1 MIHEGRESII
11 RVPVLQNQN
20 KSCRGDHLQL
30 GTSTRYKWVGDM
42 IKNKSSGDL
51 SSNEEI
57 KRKLVDAKELQ
68 YVRLM
73 VEKPVYVVTLLYD
86 SGMQGVLTSVGVSQ
100 VLAIGRASICIYL
113 CGVD

>member
-1 MIHEGRESII
+1 
-11 RVPVLQNQN
+11 
-20 KSCRGDHLQL
+20 
-30 GTSTRYKWVGDM
+30 M

-100 VLAIGRASICIYL
+100 VLAIGRASIWIYL